1 MKIEIMLSTDSIV
14 EKYLK
19 LALENPNTSF
29 TYGDVKFNNIKC
41 LYDFIEENLKS
52 DFVDFEEVIKELL
65 HDGYEKGW
73 GSYELGSHETNSRNA
88 EQIHY
93 EYTHDYDEDEIENEV
108 ITF

>member
-1 MKIEIMLSTDSIV
+1 MEIMLSTDSTL

-19 LALENPNTSF
+19 LALENPNTPF

-41 LYDFIEENLKS
+41 LYDFIEESLKS

-65 HDGYEKGW
+65 NDGFVKGW
-73 GSYELGSHETNSRNA
+73 GSYELGAHETKSRNA

-93 EYTHDYDEDEIENEV
+93 EYTCDYDEDEIENEI